1 MALHESISSFLND
14 LTAQMRDS
22 HPPNEEIAISWG
34 EGDASGELI
43 WWSCSVSVEEGC
55 RIWCGAPTETWEE
68 LQRSYASAAAESA
81 SDENSQYASIQ
92 QAIAK
97 AARQKF
103 GSEISIDEIESAEDP
118 GTAAAAKALIEITT
132 EGREFPPI
140 QIAFSEAMLTALGV
154 PAESEAPQFDWSDNP
169 VERLLHVEVP
179 VSVLL
184 GRAKLR
190 MKDVLSLSGGSI
202 VELEQDLHD
211 EVEIRVNNCVIARG
225 EMVAVDGNYG
235 VRIVEMVP
243 QNGKHAVRMGG
254 VE

>member
-1 MALHESISSFLND
+1 MALHESISNFLND
-14 LTAQMRDS
+14 LTTQMRDS
-22 HPPNEEIAISWG
+22 HPPNEEIAVSWRES
-34 EGDASGELI
+34 EGAAAAELI
-43 WWSCSVSVEEGC
+43 WWSCSLSVEAGC
-55 RIWCGAPTETWEE
+55 RIWCGAPAGTWEE
-68 LQRSYASAAAESA
+68 LRRAYESA
-81 SDENSQYASIQ
+81 SGESSQYASIQ

-97 AARQKF
+97 AAQQKF
-103 GSEISIDEIESAEDP
+103 GSEISVEELESTEDP
-118 GTAAAAKALIEITT
+118 GDAAAATALLEIAT

-154 PAESEAPQFDWSDNP
+154 PAEAEAPQFDWSHNP

-190 MKDVLSLSGGSI
+190 MRDVLALSGGSI

-211 EVEIRVNNCVIARG
+211 EVEIRVNDCVIARG

-243 QNGKHAVRMGG
+243 QNGKHAVRIGG
-254 VE
+254 SE

>member
-1 MALHESISSFLND
+1 MPLHESISNFLND

-22 HPPNEEIAISWG
+22 HPPNEEITVSWREG
-34 EGDASGELI
+34 EGDAGAALI
-43 WWSCSVSVEEGC
+43 WWSCAVSVEEGC
-55 RIWCGAPTETWEE
+55 RLWCGAPGETWDE
-68 LQRSYASAAAESA
+68 LQRAYEASTG
-81 SDENSQYASIQ
+81 DGTPYASIQ
-92 QAIAK
+92 QAITK
-97 AARQKF
+97 AAQQKF
-103 GSEISIDEIESAEDP
+103 GLEISIEPIERAEDP
-118 GTAAAAKALIEITT
+118 GDDAAAKALIEITA

-154 PAESEAPQFDWSDNP
+154 PAEIEAAPLDWSNNP

-184 GRAKLR
+184 GRARLR
-190 MKDVLSLSGGSI
+190 MKDVLALSGGSI

-243 QNGKHAVRMGG
+243 QNGKHAARIGG
-254 VE
+254 IA

>member
-1 MALHESISSFLND
+1 MPLHESISSFLND

-22 HPPNEEIAISWG
+22 HPPNEEITVSWREGQG
-34 EGDASGELI
+34 EAGAELI

-68 LQRSYASAAAESA
+68 LRRAYESA
-81 SDENSQYASIQ
+81 SGDGRQHAAIQ
-92 QAIAK
+92 QAIEK
-97 AARQKF
+97 AAQQKF
-103 GSEISIDEIESAEDP
+103 GTEISIEEIESAEDP
-118 GTAAAAKALIEITT
+118 GDAAAAKALIEITT

-140 QIAFSEAMLTALGV
+140 QIALSEAMLTALGV
-154 PAESEAPQFDWSDNP
+154 PVESEAPQFDWSDNP

-190 MKDVLSLSGGSI
+190 MKDVLALSGGSI

-235 VRIVEMVP
+235 VKIVEMVS
-243 QNGKHAVRMGG
+243 QNGKRAAARIGG
-254 VE
+254 AE